1 MNPPTIMLI
10 AAIAINIFQLAFF
23 TSNYLYHHII
33 FITKKV
39 SYCKSTSK
47 TWNLLDESNRTSL
60 ALTFFSST
68 THIAVLRAA
77 SAREREWESVLQKN
91 ERERE
96 SRVWFSMMRKRRGI
110 KRTKTR
116 FEVRKGVAAKIGH
129 RPEPAIRSRRNPSNK
144 SHGQSLQ
151 SELNVTV
158 KSINVFILL
167 WYCLNVDFEL

>member
-1 MNPPTIMLI
+1 MNHCPDRRVIIEFFCTFLKPNTCLKSNYNYPLKLLYLTCILIYSPNYGFPPNYWLNRIDNWEMNPPTIMLI

-23 TSNYLYHHII
+23 TSNSLYHHII

-96 SRVWFSMMRKRRGI
+96 RER
-110 KRTKTR
+110 
-116 FEVRKGVAAKIGH
+116 E
-129 RPEPAIRSRRNPSNK
+129 
-144 SHGQSLQ
+144 
-151 SELNVTV
+151 
-158 KSINVFILL
+158 
-167 WYCLNVDFEL
+167 